1 MHGFVAILKR
11 LLVRSMGLAMLAS
24 EYPLAVIGSC
34 IAVCINPVR
43 QILEG
48 SNPNGGNQQYA
59 VYVIYDRRSLVADY
73 VVAQAEAL
81 ARIGYRVVIVST
93 SPSLP
98 NSQASKLIPFCWKI
112 IHRRNI
118 GHDFGSY
125 KAGIH
130 QIDNLQEAES
140 LILMNDSCYGPLFDL
155 GGIEQKA
162 YENGADIWGI
172 TDSWWK
178 AYHVQSYYVRF
189 NRRVINSDAFHRF
202 WATLL
207 PFQSRNLVIRY
218 GEIRL
223 TQHLLRSGMTVAVLC
238 PYEAV
243 SGKALELILAR
254 ISGDAIGLLPSEK
267 KYLEELAE
275 AISRGS
281 KLNPTHPFWDVLIVE
296 YGCPF
301 IKRNL
306 LRSNPQGIRGIID
319 WPLMIGEYTDYD
331 INLIHRH
338 LSIR

>member
-1 MHGFVAILKR
+1 
-11 LLVRSMGLAMLAS
+11 MLAA
-24 EYPLAVIGSC
+24 EYPMAIVGSC
-34 IAVCINPVR
+34 LAVCIDPVR
-43 QILEG
+43 QVVDG
-48 SNPNGGNQQYA
+48 SDPNGDSRRYA
-59 VYVIYDRRSLVADY
+59 VYVIYDRRGQVADY

-81 ARIGYRVVIVST
+81 ARIGYKVVIVST
-93 SPSLP
+93 SPRLP

-112 IHRRNI
+112 IHRWNI

-130 QIDNLQEAES
+130 QMDSLREAES

-162 YENGADIWGI
+162 CDNGADIWGI

-178 AYHVQSYYVRF
+178 AYHVQSYYIRL
-189 NRRVINSDAFHRF
+189 NDRVISSDAFRRF
-202 WATLL
+202 WITLL
-207 PFQSRNLVIRY
+207 PYQSRNLVIRF

-223 TQHLLRSGMTVAVLC
+223 TQHLLRSGMTAAVLC

-243 SGKALELILAR
+243 SERALELILAR
-254 ISGDAIGLLPSEK
+254 ISGDGIGLLPSERI
-267 KYLEELAE
+267 YLEELAE
-275 AISRGS
+275 TISRGS
-281 KLNPTHPFWDVLIVE
+281 KLNPTHPFWDVLIME

-319 WPLMIGEYTDYD
+319 WPLLIAKHTRYD
-331 INLIHRH
+331 VSLIHRH
-338 LSIR
+338 LKIR